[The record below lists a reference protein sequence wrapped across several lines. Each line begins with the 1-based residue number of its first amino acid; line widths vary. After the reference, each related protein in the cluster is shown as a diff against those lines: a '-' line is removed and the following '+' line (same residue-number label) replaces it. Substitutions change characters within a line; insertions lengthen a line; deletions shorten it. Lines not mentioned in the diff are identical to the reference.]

1 MIVTDVLW
9 MVILFLIPGMVS
21 FTVYRYVAGYAIDK
35 LYKFILYSTI
45 WAVLAYGIVEVIGY
59 FMYGIPI
66 GNNSDVWIVFGY
78 KFTEIPLRTM
88 FYALAA
94 GSVAAFFIGRL
105 MRWIRLNYA
114 GLLHVKLW
122 DYYVNFLW
130 KEDRKVEIYDY
141 KNNYK
146 YVGNIE
152 SFSYF
157 SPQKEIVLRKAKIY
171 SMQENDGKPLSENK
185 EIYIQLEDSCF
196 SIVTVG
202 KKNGESKD
210 TGKRKKSNS
219 KA

>member
-1 MIVTDVLW
+1 
-9 MVILFLIPGMVS
+9 MVILFLTPGMVS
-21 FTVYRYVAGYAIDK
+21 FTVYRYVAGYAIDR

-45 WAVLAYGIVEVIGY
+45 WAILAYGIVEVIGY

-105 MRWIRLNYA
+105 MRRIRLNYA

-122 DYYVNFLW
+122 DHYVNFLC
-130 KEDRKVEIYDY
+130 KKNRKVEIYDY
-141 KNNYK
+141 KNNCK
-146 YVGNIE
+146 YIGYIK

-157 SPQKEIVLRKAKIY
+157 SPQREIVLRRAKIY
-171 SMQENDGKPLSENK
+171 SMQKNDGRPLSENK
-185 EIYIQLEDSCF
+185 EIYIQLEEGRF

-202 KKNGESKD
+202 SKTSESKD
-210 TGKRKKSNS
+210 DGKKE
-219 KA
+219 